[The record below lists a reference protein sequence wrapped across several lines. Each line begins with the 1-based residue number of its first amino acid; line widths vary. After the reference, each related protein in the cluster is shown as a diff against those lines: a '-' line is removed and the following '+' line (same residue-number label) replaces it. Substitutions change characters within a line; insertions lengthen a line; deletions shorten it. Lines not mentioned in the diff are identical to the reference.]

1 MYHQYFPCVMLGLH
15 SQKVEIKKNH
25 KAYVSSNQ
33 HNKINEIPSMSVAAS
48 WIHLRSQVIQYKWN
62 GTLHPIL
69 QIPSTA
75 FRAGWVMDQLKD
87 SEAQCFILRLF
98 CYMWH
103 IGSVRVWTK
112 LWFALGLKQ
121 QAFYIDESFYGEW
134 GWGGL
139 WIFFRGSSILPGP
152 RLGPHC
158 ACWHAGHVAR
168 IRSINVLLAP
178 FLASWMLG
186 SDRCRGRPG
195 WRSVWLLERL
205 GLPIWQDLPSH
216 DGWWLEHRKEKGKRG
231 GKLTALH
238 RGGL

>member
-1 MYHQYFPCVMLGLH
+1 MVKVIWHRIKKNNTLSVILSSVIMYHQYFPCVMLGLH

-103 IGSVRVWTK
+103 VGSVRVWTK

-134 GWGGL
+134 RWGGL
-139 WIFFRGSSILPGP
+139 WIFSGAVASYQDQG
-152 RLGPHC
+152 
-158 ACWHAGHVAR
+158 WGHTVP
-168 IRSINVLLAP
+168 VD
-178 FLASWMLG
+178 MLG
-186 SDRCRGRPG
+186 TLPK
-195 WRSVWLLERL
+195 SV
-205 GLPIWQDLPSH
+205 P
-216 DGWWLEHRKEKGKRG
+216 
-231 GKLTALH
+231 
-238 RGGL
+238 